1 MTKTDLSERTPTA
14 LSLLGSLTLSL
25 GLTLEDASDLVLRD
39 VHPGHGWLTN
49 KWPIAPQVISHLQP
63 ACNLLAFTGAEAA
76 QGHLD
81 GLCSA
86 LAGARGV
93 LWLLAGGTEQTTEEV
108 ISTVRAECV
117 QDTDDRDDRAWRI
130 AEVAALLPGDCQS
143 AVLDAT
149 SLDTALA
156 RLVGLTTSDVEAA
169 LPGLDKRRARRV
181 LSGAVEW
188 PEELDT
194 VLERRVLSAALD
206 LSPIAMIDA
215 DTGRHDE
222 VYAIRS
228 LPPHLASAAWQI
240 WPRARDLVA
249 RYSPWF
255 QSGEPA

>member
-1 MTKTDLSERTPTA
+1 MNAPISDRTPTA

-25 GLTLEDASDLVLRD
+25 GLTLEDASDLVLHD
-39 VHPGHGWLTN
+39 VPPGHGWLSS

-81 GLCSA
+81 GLCSN

-108 ISTVRAECV
+108 IATVRAECEPNS
-117 QDTDDRDDRAWRI
+117 TDREERAWAI
-130 AEVAALLPGDCQS
+130 AEVAALLPTECQDV
-143 AVLDAT
+143 VLDAT

-156 RLVGLTTSDVEAA
+156 RMVGMTASDVEAA
-169 LPGLDKRRARRV
+169 LPGIDKRRARRI
-181 LSGAVEW
+181 LSGGVEW

-194 VLERRVLSAALD
+194 VLERRVLSAAMD
-206 LSPIAMIDA
+206 LSIISMIDA
-215 DTGRHDE
+215 DTGRLEE

-240 WPRARDLVA
+240 WPQARQCVE

-255 QSGEPA
+255 QSGEGA